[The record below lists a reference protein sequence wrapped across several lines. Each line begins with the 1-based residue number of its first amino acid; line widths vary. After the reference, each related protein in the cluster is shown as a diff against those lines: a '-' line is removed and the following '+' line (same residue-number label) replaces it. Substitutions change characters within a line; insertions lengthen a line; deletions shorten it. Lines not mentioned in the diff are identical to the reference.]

1 MGIIPVEGIV
11 YHRSEAALI
20 WTCIEGVYVCII
32 PVEGI
37 VYHRSEAALIW
48 TCIEGVYVCII
59 PVEGIVYHRSEA
71 ALIWTC
77 TEGGRI
83 VLRAVH
89 QSRAEQH
96 RNTHFIQYSVQ
107 VPNFILV
114 QY

>member
-1 MGIIPVEGIV
+1 RFRRPSQPSRRPEYNLSLYYSPRDECV
-11 YHRSEAALI
+11 
-20 WTCIEGVYVCII
+20 IE
-32 PVEGI
+32 
-37 VYHRSEAALIW
+37 
-48 TCIEGVYVCII
+48 
-59 PVEGIVYHRSEA
+59 SEA

-114 QY
+114 Q